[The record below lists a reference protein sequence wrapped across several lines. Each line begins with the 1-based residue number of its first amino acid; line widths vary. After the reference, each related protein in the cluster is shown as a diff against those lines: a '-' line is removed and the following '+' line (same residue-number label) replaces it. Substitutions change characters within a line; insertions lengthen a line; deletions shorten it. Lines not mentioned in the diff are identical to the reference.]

1 MKSGHGSPATV
12 QCGIEGNS
20 SGITTS
26 ITGPPPSDSP
36 FKTDRIGG
44 TSAYSGGACWLPG
57 SAVQQRAGIA
67 DSTESARAYLGAVLA
82 PVDGWAPD
90 PVKVEAF
97 LAQSPQVVAALE
109 EAGIDF
115 EWLPFPEYYDAPGR
129 CPMGRSIQPTS
140 TKRDQLPAEVAALV
154 RPPVERDR
162 VGGEGRST
170 LSGGQALIA
179 RLAAT
184 FVEAG
189 GTIRTGHCVRDL
201 MTQTDATGDHF
212 VGVWATTEE
221 GPVEVRARRGVLLG
235 SGGFEGSESRRHAH
249 GTPGRAAWTM
259 APRGTNTGE
268 PISAAINAGAA
279 VDWTGLGW
287 FCPGLE
293 HPDGA
298 GSFTLGF
305 RSGVMVDAHGRRYA
319 NESLPYDRFG
329 REMAKD
335 PARVPSWF
343 VFDSREGGRLPG
355 IAMPEGDPADHLTA
369 GTWVRAES
377 VEGIAAAI
385 GVPEAEL
392 VATVERYNGFCA
404 AGVDEDFGR
413 GADEYDTFF
422 TYGEGPNK
430 ALTPIDQGPFYAARF
445 VLSDLGTK
453 GETND
458 LAGQRPT
465 LLLAVAYGK
474 ARDEQKEQLDQV
486 WRRQLPEGL
495 TFEDIEEMYHDLKAV
510 KRAEDLL
517 TTYKEQSIRSL
528 TDLENANLKGLL
540 RRVLGKIF
548 NDTVVKGWCS
558 EVQEV
563 SELEKV
569 RQRSAQPVKA

>member
-1 MKSGHGSPATV
+1 VSSPVESPVSEPMTDEYDVVVVGSGGGALTGALLAQRAGLRTV
-12 QCGIEGNS
+12 VME
-20 SGITTS
+20 
-26 ITGPPPSDSP
+26 
-36 FKTDRIGG
+36 KTDRIGG

-57 SAVQQRAGIA
+57 SAVQQRAGIP
-67 DSTESARAYLGAVLA
+67 DSTDSARAYLDAVLA

-90 PVKVEAF
+90 PVRVEAF
-97 LAQSPQVVAALE
+97 LAQSPRVVAALE

-129 CPMGRSIQPTS
+129 CPMGRSIQPTAV
-140 TKRDQLPAEVAALV
+140 KRDQLPPEVAALV

-162 VGGEGRST
+162 VDGEGRGT

-184 FVEAG
+184 FVGAG

-201 MTQTDATGDHF
+201 MTQTDATGDHV
-212 VGVWATTEE
+212 VGAWATTET

-329 REMAKD
+329 REMAAD
-335 PARVPSWF
+335 PARVPSWL

-404 AGVDEDFGR
+404 TGVDEDFGR

-430 ALTPIDQGPFYAARF
+430 ALTPVDQGPYYAARF

-453 GETND
+453 GGVVTDE
-458 LAGQRPT
+458 AGRALRPDGT
-465 LLLAVAYGK
+465 AVPGLYAVGNTAAPMTGPYYPGPGAPLGTAMVFASLAVA
-474 ARDEQKEQLDQV
+474 
-486 WRRQLPEGL
+486 
-495 TFEDIEEMYHDLKAV
+495 DLV
-510 KRAEDLL
+510 
-517 TTYKEQSIRSL
+517 
-528 TDLENANLKGLL
+528 G
-540 RRVLGKIF
+540 
-548 NDTVVKGWCS
+548 
-558 EVQEV
+558 
-563 SELEKV
+563 
-569 RQRSAQPVKA
+569 